1 MEENN
6 ETMEKKQKEPIDISY
21 KKLWKLLIDK
31 NLKVTQLG
39 KLAGISTA
47 TLSKLNKEENIT
59 TETISKI
66 CKALNCDV
74 KDIMQYKGAIP
85 KEDNPEAEQ

>member
-6 ETMEKKQKEPIDISY
+6 EVMEKKLKEPINISY

-31 NLKVTQLG
+31 DMKVTQLG
-39 KLAGISTA
+39 ECAGISTA
-47 TLSKLNKEENIT
+47 TLSKLKKEENIT

-74 KDIMQYKGAIP
+74 KDIMQYKGAMQE
-85 KEDNPEAEQ
+85 EDN

>member
-1 MEENN
+1 MSWSIFIGMKIIIFGATELGCLIATEFF
-6 ETMEKKQKEPIDISY
+6 EDHDVIIID
-21 KKLWKLLIDK
+21 
-31 NLKVTQLG
+31 
-39 KLAGISTA
+39 
-47 TLSKLNKEENIT
+47 KEENIT

>member
-6 ETMEKKQKEPIDISY
+6 EVMERKQKEPINISY
-21 KKLWKLLIDK
+21 KKLWHLLVEKD
-31 NLKVTQLG
+31 LKITQLG
-39 KLAGISTA
+39 ELAGISTA
-47 TLSKLNKEENIT
+47 TLSKLKKEENIT